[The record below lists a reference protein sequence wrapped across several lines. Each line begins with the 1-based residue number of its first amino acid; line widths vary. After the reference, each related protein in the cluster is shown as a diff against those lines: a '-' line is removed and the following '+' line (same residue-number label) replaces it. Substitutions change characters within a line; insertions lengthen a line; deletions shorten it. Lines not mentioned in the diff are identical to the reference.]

1 MLKVRKSSLVVIMIF
16 SVIILG
22 GCGEVL
28 EKFNDASENET
39 EDIDNGVNGK
49 NPEVLMPVQE
59 YTGEEYTLRNG
70 KETDKIAN
78 ENREIIEKATK
89 SFFDE
94 KYNTEVIVHN
104 IVGNVDGAT
113 VFVESVGE
121 PHFYTSAIIPI
132 NKQEGE
138 ILVDQVWSQ
147 EGQIENA
154 IMAGIYGMVM
164 EKEFQHLTDLIE
176 DVNQEYNLT
185 GLNKEAVP
193 IGADRFSNEY
203 YFVSIRKTDNFE
215 ILLDKYFVEPDRTSE
230 EWSNLMDW
238 DSIKPDEIR
247 VAINLFMAEKD
258 AEPSQEAFDHL
269 INRIEQDDKIPKGL
283 YSIRLHDN
291 YIIKTAGVG
300 TKDNSLK
307 RADPNDIVKE

>member
-1 MLKVRKSSLVVIMIF
+1 MLKVRKSSLVVIMIVSLF
-16 SVIILG
+16 ILG

-28 EKFNDASENET
+28 DKFNDASENET
-39 EDIDNGVNGK
+39 TDIDNGVNGK

-78 ENREIIEKATK
+78 ENREIIKKAAK

-94 KYNTEVIVHN
+94 EYNTEVIVHN

-121 PHFYTSAIIPI
+121 PHFYTYAIIPI
-132 NKQEGE
+132 NKQEKE

-164 EKEFQHLTDLIE
+164 EDEFQHLTDLIE
-176 DVNQEYNLT
+176 EVNQEYDLT
-185 GLNKEAVP
+185 GLTKEAVP
-193 IGADRFSNEY
+193 IGANQFSNEY
-203 YFVSIRKTDNFE
+203 YFVTIWDEKNFE
-215 ILLDKYFVEPDRTSE
+215 MVYQEYLKKSNRSSKEWE
-230 EWSNLMDW
+230 EMIPVNK
-238 DSIKPDEIR
+238 IKPDEIS
-247 VAINLFMAEKD
+247 VAINLYMAKKNV
-258 AEPSQEAFDHL
+258 EPSQEAFDHL
-269 INRIEQDDKIPKGL
+269 IEKIEEADNIPKGR
-283 YSIRLHDN
+283 YGISLHDN
-291 YIIKTAGVG
+291 YIDMKVASGS
-300 TKDNSLK
+300 KDNSLEL
-307 RADPNDIVKE
+307 PVPEDIIKE

>member
-1 MLKVRKSSLVVIMIF
+1 MLKVRKSSLVVIMIVSLF
-16 SVIILG
+16 ILG

-39 EDIDNGVNGK
+39 KDIDNGVNGK

-78 ENREIIEKATK
+78 ENREIIENAVKC
-89 SFFDE
+89 FFDE
-94 KYNTEVIVHN
+94 EYNTEVIVHN

-121 PHFYTSAIIPI
+121 PHFYTYAIIPI
-132 NKQEGE
+132 NKQEEE

-176 DVNQEYNLT
+176 EVNQEYNLT
-185 GLNKEAVP
+185 GLNKEAIPV
-193 IGADRFSNEY
+193 GADKFCNEY
-203 YFVSIRKTDNFE
+203 YFVAIRKTENFKG
-215 ILLDKYFVEPDRTSE
+215 LLNKYMENPDRTKE
-230 EWSNLMDW
+230 EWNSLMDW
-238 DSIKPDEIR
+238 DEIQPDEIR
-247 VAINLFMAEKD
+247 IAIDLYMTENGV
-258 AEPSQEAFDHL
+258 EPNQEAFDYL
-269 INRIEQDDKIPKGL
+269 INLIDNDERIPKGL
-283 YSIRLHDN
+283 YGISLHDN
-291 YIIKTAGVG
+291 YIDKTTATGN
-300 TKDNSLK
+300 KDNSLK
-307 RADPNDIVKE
+307 RANPNDIIKE